1 MIQIGWFSTEYEET
15 KEIINKGKDKNKMD
29 IEKIIYTIAVWAIP
43 VIFAI
48 TVHEVA
54 HGWVANKLGDGTA
67 KMLGRLTLN
76 PIKHIDPIGTI
87 VVPIAMVLLSG
98 FAFGWAKPVPVNTR
112 NLRQPRRDMAIVAI
126 AGPLAN
132 VVMAIMWVIFLKLAT
147 LVSDANIAKGLVA
160 MASAGITINLVLFIF
175 NLFPIPPL
183 DGSKVLAGF
192 VSPSVSA
199 ILDKIEPYGFF
210 IVMGLLYFGVLGSIM
225 NPIIGFFLHTINSL
239 FF

>member
-1 MIQIGWFSTEYEET
+1 
-15 KEIINKGKDKNKMD
+15 MD

-87 VVPIAMVLLSG
+87 VVPIAMLLLSG

-112 NLRQPRRDMAIVAI
+112 NLRQPRRDMAIVAV

-132 VVMAIMWVIFLKLAT
+132 VVMAILWVIFLKLAT
-147 LVSDANIAKGLVA
+147 MVPDANIAKGLVA
-160 MASAGITINLVLFIF
+160 MASAGITINLVLFVF

-192 VSPSVSA
+192 VPPSVSA

-225 NPIIGFFLHTINSL
+225 NPIIGFFLRTINSL
-239 FF
+239 FL

>member
-1 MIQIGWFSTEYEET
+1 
-15 KEIINKGKDKNKMD
+15 MD
-29 IEKIIYTIAVWAIP
+29 IEKIIYTAAVWAIP

-67 KMLGRLTLN
+67 RMLGRLTLN

-87 VVPIAMVLLSG
+87 VVPLVMVLMSG
-98 FAFGWAKPVPVNTR
+98 FAFGWAKPVPVNAR
-112 NLRQPRRDMAIVAI
+112 NFNNPRKDMAIVAV

-132 VVMAIMWVIFLKLAT
+132 VVMAIFWVLFYKLVSV
-147 LVSDANIAKGLVA
+147 LVSDVNIAKGLMA
-160 MASAGITINLVLFIF
+160 MGQAGIIINLVLFVF

-183 DGSKVLAGF
+183 DGSKVLSGF
-192 VSPSVSA
+192 LPRSLA
-199 ILDKIEPYGFF
+199 NIMDMIEPYGFF
-210 IVMGLLYFGVLGSIM
+210 IVVGLLYFGILGKIM
-225 NPIIGFFLHTINSL
+225 NPIIGFFMSTINSL

>member
-1 MIQIGWFSTEYEET
+1 
-15 KEIINKGKDKNKMD
+15 MD

-87 VVPIAMVLLSG
+87 VVPIAMLLLSG

-160 MASAGITINLVLFIF
+160 MASAGITINLVLFVF

-192 VSPSVSA
+192 VPPSVSA